1 MLADKWFHFLFF
13 LIRYAEHHETPR
25 RKALVKRIQVRH
37 LFAAWR
43 APCCPEVHQ
52 HNLAAKIREH
62 PLFAGNIRQA
72 KFGMLAV
79 GVIGLEGRYGGT
91 VLAVSDMDGRLDELL
106 ADEAGQ
112 LDLRIRRA
120 SCGG

>member
-43 APCCPEVHQ
+43 APRCPEVHQ
-52 HNLAAKIREH
+52 HNLAAKIREL
-62 PLFAGNIRQA
+62 PLFAGNIRQR
-72 KFGMLAV
+72 KFGMLALE
-79 GVIGLEGRYGGT
+79 VIGLEARYGGT
-91 VLAVSDMDGRLDELL
+91 IVLVLEIDRHFDMLVARPGG
-106 ADEAGQ
+106 A
-112 LDLRIRRA
+112 RA
-120 SCGG
+120 TRV